1 MIAALGQELD
11 LKKKIKEVLAFF
23 DLFDY
28 PLTPLEIWHYLDK
41 KFSFKEILFLLD
53 SMDDV
58 CKEQGLI
65 FLSGR
70 NSIINVRKKRY
81 NYTKRKLKKAKHFSF
96 LFSLCPFVQLILLG
110 NSLGSYNLRDGS
122 DIDFVIISK
131 PRRLWLTRLYCAGLA
146 AILNSRPKKGDKRD
160 KICLSFYISSDSLNL
175 DNLQLKP
182 EDPYFFYWLRSLVV
196 LYNKNKTYE
205 RFLQDNKLFFNDKIR
220 FDLKNKEKKNL
231 LVYKFF
237 NILEDL
243 AKNFQLLIMAA
254 ELKMAANNSVG
265 VVINNKVLKLYLRD
279 NRQEYLEKYGNKLQ
293 QISA

>member
-1 MIAALGQELD
+1 MN
-11 LKKKIKEVLAFF
+11 
-23 DLFDY
+23 
-28 PLTPLEIWHYLDK
+28 
-41 KFSFKEILFLLD
+41 
-53 SMDDV
+53 DV

-65 FLSGR
+65 FIRKEIVLF
-70 NSIINVRKKRY
+70 NVRKKRY
-81 NYTKRKLKKAKHFSF
+81 NYTKRKLKKAKYFSF

-196 LYNKNKTYE
+196 LYDKNKTYE
-205 RFLQDNKLFFNDKIR
+205 RFLQDNKLFFNDKIW

-237 NILEDL
+237 NILEGL

-265 VVINNKVLKLYLRD
+265 VVINDKVLKLYLRD

>member
-1 MIAALGQELD
+1 MIAALGQEID

-41 KFSFKEILFLLD
+41 KFSFKEVLFLLD
-53 SMDDV
+53 NMDDV

-81 NYTKRKLKKAKHFSF
+81 NYTKRKLKKAKYFSF

-196 LYNKNKTYE
+196 LYDKNKTYE
-205 RFLQDNKLFFNDKIR
+205 RFLQDNKLFFNDKIW

-237 NILEDL
+237 NILEGL

-265 VVINNKVLKLYLRD
+265 VVINDKVLKLYLRD